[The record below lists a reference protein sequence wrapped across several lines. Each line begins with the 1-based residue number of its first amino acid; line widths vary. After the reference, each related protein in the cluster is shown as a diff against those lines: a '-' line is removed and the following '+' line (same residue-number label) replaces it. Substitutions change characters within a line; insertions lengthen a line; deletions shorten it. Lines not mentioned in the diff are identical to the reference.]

1 MRGAAVIREFAK
13 KFDTGRQ
20 RAFFSSK
27 YYPILVALLSFLS
40 WTFGLEFFL
49 FVINLALMCTALC
62 VCDTVTPLI
71 MPFITV
77 IYNVSIKNSPAHPT
91 FSDYYFTSWR
101 LPVLIIMVTAF
112 IASLAVF
119 AVKNKIFSRIS
130 IKDSGILIP
139 LFILSAAFST
149 NGIFSTTAGLGNLV
163 FGLAQAF
170 AFLFIY
176 IYIRYGFAERETTE
190 ELGLHIAY
198 ISSLISLLLIGEL
211 AVLYLTSDGIFDGG
225 SIVKEAISLGW
236 GVWNPVGVCITVLI
250 PMTLYG
256 AMRSRHTFYYF
267 AVAALTALA
276 AVMTMSR
283 NAMIAAVIFFV
294 GCVVIASFFGERK
307 RTFRII
313 SGVGAVLFLLFLI
326 VFREKIAELLSDY
339 LERGLSDNGRF
350 ELWRAGIDAFLEY
363 PIFGVG
369 FFGVPAD
376 TFHVTDFMPNFSHQ
390 TFVELLAA
398 TGLFGF
404 LAYLFYRVATII
416 PFFKRPTLLKTMLG
430 LSMLVLLVESLLDN
444 FLFYIYPLVYYNAAL
459 AIVMRDAEKHS
470 SPHGEK

>member
-1 MRGAAVIREFAK
+1 MRGAVNIREFAK
-13 KFDTGRQ
+13 KLDTGRL

-27 YYPILVALLSFLS
+27 YYPILVAALTFLS

-49 FVINLALMCTALC
+49 FPVSLALMCTALC

-71 MPFITV
+71 MPFVTV
-77 IYNVSIKNSPAHPT
+77 IYNVSIKNSPGHPT

-101 LPVLIIMVTAF
+101 LPVLIIMVAAF
-112 IASLAVF
+112 ITSLAVF
-119 AVKNKIFSRIS
+119 AIKNRIFSRIS
-130 IKDSGILIP
+130 LKDSGILIP
-139 LFILSAAFST
+139 LFILSVAFST
-149 NGIFSTTAGLGNLV
+149 NGIFSKTAGLGNLV
-163 FGLAQAF
+163 FGLAEAF
-170 AFLFIY
+170 AFSFIY
-176 IYIRYGFAERETTE
+176 IYIRYGFSERETTE
-190 ELGLHIAY
+190 ELGLHLAY
-198 ISSLISLLLIGEL
+198 ISSLIALLLVGEL
-211 AVLYLTSDGIFDGG
+211 AVLYVTSDGIFDGG

-256 AMRSRHTFYYF
+256 AMRSRHTYYYF
-267 AVAALTALA
+267 AVAVITALA

-283 NAMIAAVIFFV
+283 NAMIAAVLFFV
-294 GCVVIASFFGERK
+294 ICVAIASFVGERK

-313 SGVGAVLFLLFLI
+313 TAVGAVLFLLLLI
-326 VFREKIAELLSDY
+326 IFREKIAALLSDY

-350 ELWRAGIDAFLEY
+350 ELWRDGIDAFLEY

-398 TGLFGF
+398 TGIFGC
-404 LAYLFYRVATII
+404 LSYLYYRVKTAV

-444 FLFYIYPLVYYNAAL
+444 FVFYIYPLVYYNAAL
-459 AIVMRDAEKHS
+459 AIVMRDAERHS
-470 SPHGEK
+470 SPHGEQ